1 MHIFNTAAWRFGT
14 SFVHDQTGSIKRS
27 PEVELQV
34 ADQAQVRQ
42 KTRHRAPNE
51 SIWQTQKGASSPD
64 SAVLQSYMPFEGV
77 FFHSPAVNAFAAVQ
91 GCDCEGPSQSQ
102 WTDSDRIF
110 QQNTG
115 EHCDI
120 SPSMSRSF
128 LLIQCT

>member
-42 KTRHRAPNE
+42 KTRHRARNE
-51 SIWQTQKGASSPD
+51 SMWQTQKGANSPD

-77 FFHSPAVNAFAAVQ
+77 FFHSSAVKAFAHAQ
-91 GCDCEGPSQSQ
+91 GV
-102 WTDSDRIF
+102 T
-110 QQNTG
+110 
-115 EHCDI
+115 
-120 SPSMSRSF
+120 
-128 LLIQCT
+128 LLPPAKLGGAL